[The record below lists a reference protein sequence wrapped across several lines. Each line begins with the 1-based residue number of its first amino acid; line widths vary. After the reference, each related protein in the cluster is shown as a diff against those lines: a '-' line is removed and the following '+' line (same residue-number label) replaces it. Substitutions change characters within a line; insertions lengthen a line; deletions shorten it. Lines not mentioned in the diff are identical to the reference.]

1 MEQATSINENI
12 RKERPEFLGVLCI
25 LSFVGISIGIILSVI
40 NLGIFSKN
48 LETINQYSVVM
59 QASNDGFIDNYIKWG
74 QPLYIF
80 QLIANV
86 ICFVGVWIM
95 WNLKKKGYLI
105 YVLGEILPVLA
116 TFLLMNVN
124 GLFGIFLLGFGLLI
138 PLLFI
143 ILYSFNL
150 KHMS

>member
-1 MEQATSINENI
+1 
-12 RKERPEFLGVLCI
+12 
-25 LSFVGISIGIILSVI
+25 
-40 NLGIFSKN
+40 
-48 LETINQYSVVM
+48 M
-59 QASNDGFIDNYIKWG
+59 QASNNGFIDNYIKWG

-80 QLIANV
+80 QLIANI